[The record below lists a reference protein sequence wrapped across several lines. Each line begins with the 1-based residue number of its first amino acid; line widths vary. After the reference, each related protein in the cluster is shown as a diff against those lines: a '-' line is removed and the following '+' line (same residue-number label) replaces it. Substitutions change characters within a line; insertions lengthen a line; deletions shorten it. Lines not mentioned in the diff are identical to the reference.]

1 MSAVAGFVNP
11 LAGVPTVLVTAVGGA
26 EGARP
31 AAAAL
36 ACAGAAAGRAALL
49 VDVEGRPPRPTL
61 LATAAARELE
71 QRLAAHLPG
80 ARVAARGEICQLA
93 VEATP
98 AGFEQAAGALSVV
111 REAPRS
117 IHVPAPG
124 AQPLLDG
131 ELGALLTGALLRA
144 DLPAGRAL
152 ASLLARDL
160 IGRGLAVAVLKRRLA
175 WVAERRALFG
185 TLAPGATG
193 GPPAALVDRL
203 LGRPSSGVSTD
214 LGRGFLPGGVRNG

>member
-1 MSAVAGFVNP
+1 VSGFVNP

-36 ACAGAAAGRAALL
+36 ACAAAAGGRAALL
-49 VDVEGRPPRPTL
+49 VDVDGRAPRPTL
-61 LATAAARELE
+61 LATATARALE
-71 QRLAAHLPG
+71 RRLAAHLPR
-80 ARVAARGEICQLA
+80 ARVAARGEICHLLVA
-93 VEATP
+93 AT
-98 AGFEQAAGALSVV
+98 AEGFEEAAGALALA

-117 IHVPAPG
+117 LHIPADG
-124 AQPLLDG
+124 VQPLLESPVG
-131 ELGALLTGALLRA
+131 LLLTGTLLRA
-144 DLPAGRAL
+144 DLPTGRAL
-152 ASLLARDL
+152 LSLLARDL
-160 IGRGLAVAVLKRRLA
+160 ARRGLTVAVLKRRLT

-203 LGRPSSGVSTD
+203 LGRPKSSVSTD
-214 LGRGFLPGGVRNG
+214 TGTGFLPAAGVRNV